1 MDVDMDGLPLCTNS
15 FSDLGDVILSSF
27 PNVNV
32 NISNVSHCLS
42 SISLVGT
49 GNRLAKET
57 VMVSS
62 KCTKMDAEETVISR
76 EKKIGNDG
84 QQFKIPVV
92 ISWINRD
99 AVSCS
104 RTVQALIDTAS
115 ELTILYPKTIV
126 DQPMPWKHRPTSL
139 RIFGTNCQRLQK
151 SGKVI
156 VDSVDLK
163 VVDARTERERTFRP
177 AFKVADLGPADEM
190 TIGMDWMQH
199 TGDSVKVHPC
209 WLVFKSL
216 IDFVEADP

>member
-1 MDVDMDGLPLCTNS
+1 METELRLNMDVDMDGLPLCTNS
-15 FSDLGDVILSSF
+15 FFDSGDVILSSF

-32 NISNVSHCLS
+32 YISNVSHSLA

-76 EKKIGNDG
+76 EKKIGNGG
-84 QQFKIPVV
+84 QRFKIPVV

-115 ELTILYPKTIV
+115 ELTILYAKTIV
-126 DQPMPWKHRPTSL
+126 DQPMP
-139 RIFGTNCQRLQK
+139 
-151 SGKVI
+151 
-156 VDSVDLK
+156 
-163 VVDARTERERTFRP
+163 
-177 AFKVADLGPADEM
+177 
-190 TIGMDWMQH
+190 
-199 TGDSVKVHPC
+199 
-209 WLVFKSL
+209 
-216 IDFVEADP
+216 